1 MARHKMHHERFA
13 RLAMKVE
20 AGEPPCMS
28 AAEDW
33 EAGHRWMD
41 ELAPPADA
49 APLLPDNAGMQS
61 AYLGARDFYGCQ
73 TSLLLG
79 YNLPAKT

>member
-1 MARHKMHHERFA
+1 
-13 RLAMKVE
+13 MKVE

-28 AAEDW
+28 PAEDW

-49 APLLPDNAGMQS
+49 APLLPDSAGMQS
-61 AYLGARDFYGCQ
+61 LSRGTGLAWMPNITASRIQL
-73 TSLLLG
+73 TSKDLIITSSS
-79 YNLPAKT
+79 P